1 MNIKINYRN
10 NLEIGIEDLEHE
22 GFAPIS
28 CAIIKRME
36 KDKSDELLKLLTN
49 ALIYE
54 FDQYGYKYNYISI
67 NYDSVED
74 LCKVKRIVEIDDF
87 DKVIKTK
94 TKVKKMKQLIRPVI
108 V

>member
-22 GFAPIS
+22 EFAPIS

-49 ALIYE
+49 VLIYE
-54 FDQYGYKYNYISI
+54 CTQYGYKYNYFSI